1 MVIGEPESTIVG
13 RTRGPGG
20 AGAGAAAD
28 GDPPAA
34 REAGPSEL
42 ASESA
47 TSMTRPVTT
56 PAVAPTAAKPSSFN
70 MLRRPQIVLF
80 CLTWPFLFLRRGYRC
95 FPMRL
100 ATVPSNG
107 HRDSVASI
115 SAYTQW
121 PAADPRKAP
130 PTSTTPAAAMTL
142 AAPGQRPPGSVDPV
156 SYTHLTLPTTPYV

>member
-1 MVIGEPESTIVG
+1 MVIGEPEPTIVG

-100 ATVPSNG
+100 ATAPAPCLTALL
-107 HRDSVASI
+107 HRRVVADQPDHRR
-115 SAYTQW
+115 AHHHRAFREVAPRPVQVTA
-121 PAADPRKAP
+121 PATMMKKNAPGGGKRKA
-130 PTSTTPAAAMTL
+130 L
-142 AAPGQRPPGSVDPV
+142 VR
-156 SYTHLTLPTTPYV
+156 